1 MTLIVLCIVGA
12 LSVWASNGVFE
23 LLAHRVGSFSRPWT
37 LLTYPFAI
45 GTLAGGGFGLIWLA
59 FLAMWL
65 YQVGGQIEGEL
76 GTKKYVGLWLI
87 LTILPALVLLPT
99 AFLGSQKLFAEG
111 TMLFGSLLPVGGI
124 TVVWATRYPTTPV
137 SMFGV
142 IPLQAKWI
150 GYFMVAAVILSYGGN
165 GNFLIGIVAALS
177 LLFPFFFARNQ
188 VPGFPYSVGAY
199 SKARQT
205 KEQIRKE
212 KEYFDDVKR
221 REKEREERERLR
233 KLFESSLD
241 EDDRR

>member
-12 LSVWASNGVFE
+12 LTVWASNGIFE

-37 LLTYPFAI
+37 LITYPFALE
-45 GTLAGGGFGLIWLA
+45 TLAGGGFGIIWLL
-59 FLAMWL
+59 FLALWL

-87 LTILPALVLLPT
+87 LTVLPALVLLPT
-99 AFLGSQKLFAEG
+99 AFMNPDKLFARPVF
-111 TMLFGSLLPVGGI
+111 LAGSLLPVGGI
-124 TVVWATRYPTTPV
+124 TVVWATRYPTAPV

-165 GNFLIGIVAALS
+165 GNFFVGLLAAAA

-188 VPGFPYSVGAY
+188 VPGFPYSTTY
-199 SKARQT
+199 SKAKPS
-205 KEQIRKE
+205 KEQIKKE

-241 EDDRR
+241 EDDKR